1 MKALYWTY
9 GLSWAL
15 ALLAYALG
23 VRPESPAILALG
35 VLYMWVPGLVALLFA
50 RREGIRLPLAF
61 RPNRYWL
68 FAWLF
73 PAPLTLLSVPL
84 SLPFGAY
91 RGLAWTFPEGPP
103 PLPEPLLLAL
113 VLLQGLFAGAT
124 VNLPA
129 ALGEELMWRGY
140 LWERLRER
148 GFWPATLEI
157 GFHWGLW
164 HAPHVGVGVT
174 GELHRL
180 AQDLKLLFPGGIAL
194 GNPLLDGDQPQPRH
208 VGLVKLVGLLEV
220 QEGRGVLATPSGHP
234 EGILTQRGGEGGADR
249 RGRGSDPGPPARAV
263 YGPSRPLTGGPI
275 RSAKPTSA
283 LAGGWRFALD

>member
-15 ALLAYALG
+15 ALLGYALG
-23 VRPESPAILALG
+23 VKPGTPAYLALG
-35 VLYMWVPGLVALLFA
+35 VLYMWAPGLVALLFA

-73 PAPLTLLSVPL
+73 PVPLTLLSVLL

-113 VLLQGLFAGAT
+113 VLLQGLVAGAT
-124 VNLPA
+124 ANLLA

-140 LWERLRER
+140 LWERVRER

-164 HAPHVGVGVT
+164 HAP
-174 GELHRL
+174 L
-180 AQDLKLLFPGGIAL
+180 I
-194 GNPLLDGDQPQPRH
+194 LLDLRGAEDPR
-208 VGLVKLVGLLEV
+208 
-220 QEGRGVLATPSGHP
+220 
-234 EGILTQRGGEGGADR
+234 
-249 RGRGSDPGPPARAV
+249 
-263 YGPSRPLTGGPI
+263 
-275 RSAKPTSA
+275 
-283 LAGGWRFALD
+283 

>member
-9 GLSWAL
+9 GLSWGL
-15 ALLAYALG
+15 ALLGYALG
-23 VRPESPAILALG
+23 VRPETPAYLALG
-35 VLYMWVPGLVALLFA
+35 VLYMWAPGLVALLFA
-50 RREGIRLPLAF
+50 RREGIRLSLGF
-61 RPNRYWL
+61 RPNPYWL

-73 PAPLTLLSVPL
+73 PVPLTLLAVLL

-124 VNLPA
+124 VNLLV

-140 LWERLRER
+140 LWEKFRER

-164 HAPHVGVGVT
+164 HAPLVLLFGHNYPDERFLGVPMMILFTLLLTPALLYVREKGGSVWPAALLHGTLNGVAGLSLVLVERTHDLLVGVAGLP
-174 GELHRL
+174 GLFLLALFNLRL
-180 AQDLKLLFPGGIAL
+180 
-194 GNPLLDGDQPQPRH
+194 
-208 VGLVKLVGLLEV
+208 
-220 QEGRGVLATPSGHP
+220 
-234 EGILTQRGGEGGADR
+234 R
-249 RGRGSDPGPPARAV
+249 RRV
-263 YGPSRPLTGGPI
+263 
-275 RSAKPTSA
+275 
-283 LAGGWRFALD
+283 